1 MRTFCLLILLAF
13 AATAATA
20 QLDVLLVNAD
30 YDYGAYAVQD
40 YLTNLG
46 YFSSVDIYWAQN
58 GTPTLGELSAY
69 DSVLVWSNY
78 TFYDNVALGD
88 VLADYADAGGGVVLS
103 TFCYYDSTGWNLAG
117 RIMNDG
123 YSPLNPVG
131 NSFAWAD
138 LGTYDP
144 NHPIMQGVSAIS
156 GYFRDITTVDGGATL
171 VASWADGNP
180 FVAVNTLGG
189 GNSVVGIALFPD
201 DQITGPTG
209 DYPQLF
215 GNALRY
221 SAIPE
226 PGLVSMLGAGILALG
241 GFALRRRK

>member
-1 MRTFCLLILLAF
+1 MKVFCVLALMVF
-13 AATAATA
+13 LATGVSA
-20 QLDVLLVNAD
+20 QMNVLLVQAD
-30 YDYGAYAVQD
+30 YDYGSAAVQQ

-46 YFSSVDIYWAQN
+46 YFSSVDIYNAQA

-69 DSVLVWSNY
+69 QAVLVWSNY
-78 TFYDNVALGD
+78 TFADNVGLGN
-88 VLADYADAGGGVVLS
+88 VLADYADAGGGVVLA
-103 TFCYYDSTGWNLAG
+103 TFCYYDATGWNLSG
-117 RIMNDG
+117 RIMDDG
-123 YSPLNPVG
+123 YSPLNPV
-131 NSFAWAD
+131 NSSFAWAD

-156 GYFRDITTVDGGATL
+156 GYFRDITTVDSGATL

-209 DYPQLF
+209 DYPVLF
-215 GNALRY
+215 GNALKF
-221 SAIPE
+221 SAVPE

-241 GFALRRRK
+241 GLALRRRK